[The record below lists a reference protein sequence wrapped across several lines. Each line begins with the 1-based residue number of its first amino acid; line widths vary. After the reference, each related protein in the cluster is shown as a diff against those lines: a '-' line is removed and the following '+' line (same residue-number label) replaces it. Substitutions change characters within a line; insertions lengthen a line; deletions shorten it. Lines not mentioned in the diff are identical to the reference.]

1 MQDTDL
7 FRQVVQHIGD
17 YLETDVSHLTS
28 ESRVAFAV
36 PGLDSLRLFELLL
49 YLEDQFDIEFD
60 ENVMEKIDT
69 MADFVSHIEL
79 LLSKKT
85 QKV

>member
-1 MQDTDL
+1 MADPDL
-7 FRQVVQHIGD
+7 FQTVVRHIGD
-17 YLETDVSHLTS
+17 YLETDVSHLRP

-49 YLEDQFDIEFD
+49 YLEDQFDIEFGD
-60 ENVMEKIDT
+60 NVMENIDT
-69 MADFVSHIEL
+69 MADFVGHIEL
-79 LLSKKT
+79 LLSQKA